1 MKTLQLF
8 IFCISTLYFTQN
20 IRFVYQVQ
28 MKTDSTQ
35 RDQVK
40 SELAN
45 LDIDKTNSVFY
56 AAKAILRDSIMEANE
71 KSRIGYLT
79 EEQVK
84 MMISNIGYR
93 INKNYRKQ
101 DISFISAVAGDNF
114 IYNELKPFN
123 WKITTETKKI
133 GAYNT
138 QKAQTQYAGRI
149 WYAWFTTEIPF
160 QDGPYKFCGL
170 PGLIVKAED
179 SKGDYQFELIETRKI
194 SDLYESSTLWKK
206 PIKVKKEEF
215 LKAYKRFNANPIA
228 FRPPPPVSVNE
239 TSHKLDSDS
248 DTNADKKYRDEVTKR
263 ANSFN
268 NPIELY

>member
-138 QKAQTQYAGRI
+138 QKATTQYGGRDWEI
-149 WYAWFTTEIPF
+149 WFTTEVPF

-179 SKGDYQFELIETRKI
+179 SKGDYQFELVEARKI
-194 SDLYESSTLWKK
+194 SDIYKAPSPWKQ
-206 PIKVKKEEF
+206 IVKVKKEEYN
-215 LKAYKRFNANPIA
+215 KVYKRFIEDPVA
-228 FRPPPPVSVNE
+228 FLPPPPVNVNG
-239 TSHKLDSDS
+239 TTVNPN
-248 DTNADKKYRDEVTKR
+248 TNATKVFKDKVTSEIR
-263 ANSFN
+263 HYN
-268 NPIELY
+268 NPIELN